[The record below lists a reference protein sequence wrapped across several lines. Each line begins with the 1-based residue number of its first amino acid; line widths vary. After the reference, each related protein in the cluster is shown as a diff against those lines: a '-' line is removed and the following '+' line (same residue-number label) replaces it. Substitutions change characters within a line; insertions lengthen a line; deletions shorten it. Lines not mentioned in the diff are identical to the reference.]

1 MFCKLAV
8 KNVRKSLKD
17 FTVYFLTLT
26 FGVCI
31 FYVFNSMEAQQA
43 VMNLSEVQGGMMAA
57 MTQMI
62 GYVSVFVSFILAFLI
77 LYANKFMMKRRKKE
91 LGVYMVLGMR
101 KGKISMI
108 LLVETLIIGF
118 ISLVVGLLLGVFASQ
133 GLALLTANMFAV
145 KMKEFQFIFSSSA
158 CWQTILY
165 FGIIFVLVMVFNFF
179 TISSSK
185 LIKLL
190 NASRQNEKFKA
201 KKLWI
206 SVVLFLL
213 SVACLGMA
221 YALILKNGMNN
232 IDMEF
237 TMSIVLGSIGTLLFF
252 MSLSGFLLR
261 VVKSNK
267 RLYYKG
273 LNMFV
278 LRQINSKINTTYVSM
293 TFICIMLL
301 LSIGILSVGSS
312 FGGYMDASM
321 TPYDA
326 SVECYGDSNVKDIE
340 KALKND
346 GRIDFDSIFESALVF
361 QSYDS
366 GVSQLDI
373 IRGYMNESD
382 LEDAEYLHDK
392 AVVLFKESDYNNAVK
407 LLGKEPI
414 HLGENGYA
422 LLSNTEESI
431 IQQYMNQYM
440 QDGKP
445 FSTGGKTLTPAG
457 DGILRTGPSNTY
469 TAIGV
474 VVPDA
479 AVTSQ
484 EVFQNHF
491 SGMYKGDKE
500 KAESAFSKILSGFNG
515 YILVRNTQP
524 GDPERVESL
533 WSTTKIMFYEQ
544 TVGMKMMFLFIGI
557 YMGLIFLVAAAA
569 VLALQQL
576 SDASDNAPRYQLLN
590 ELGVEKKMLGH
601 AILKQV
607 AIYFFI
613 PIFLAAVHAVVGIS
627 ALNGTLL
634 KQGIGLSL
642 QSVLMT
648 GLILLLIYGVYFIA
662 TYFGC
667 KRIARTK

>member
-321 TPYDA
+321 MPYDA

-407 LLGKEPI
+407 LLGKEPV

-491 SGMYKGDKE
+491 TGMYKGDKE

-515 YILVRNTQP
+515 YILVRNTQAD
-524 GDPERVESL
+524 DPEHVESL